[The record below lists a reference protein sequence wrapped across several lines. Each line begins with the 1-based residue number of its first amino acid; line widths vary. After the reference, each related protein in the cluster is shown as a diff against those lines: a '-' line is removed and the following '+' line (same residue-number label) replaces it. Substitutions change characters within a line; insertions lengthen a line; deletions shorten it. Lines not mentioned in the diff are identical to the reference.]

1 MGCRLSSGNYPW
13 TIRKHLTVVLQLA
26 GLIIGKGGSRI
37 KEIRQQSGASVSIA
51 DPDEGSDDRIITIV
65 GTSDQIHCAQY
76 LLQMRS
82 VCCLAIILLSFK
94 SCLCFGGCFFCKI
107 SGNLCYDI
115 NDSYVSLEVTATGA
129 VCGATPRVGPGQSPL
144 IPSLTHFPAFF
155 SIF

>member
-1 MGCRLSSGNYPW
+1 MVSCGICVNLDISTDITNFWDSTECLAFPVPVIEVLLRMGCRLSSGNYPW

-94 SCLCFGGCFFCKI
+94 SCLCFGGCFFLQ
-107 SGNLCYDI
+107 NLRKFM
-115 NDSYVSLEVTATGA
+115 LW
-129 VCGATPRVGPGQSPL
+129 
-144 IPSLTHFPAFF
+144 H
-155 SIF
+155 